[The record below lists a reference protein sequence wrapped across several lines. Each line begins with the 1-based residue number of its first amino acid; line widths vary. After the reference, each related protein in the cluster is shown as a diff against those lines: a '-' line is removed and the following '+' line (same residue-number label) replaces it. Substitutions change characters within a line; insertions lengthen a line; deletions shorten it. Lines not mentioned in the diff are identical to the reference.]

1 MAHCCGGNE
10 HNSLAKSVAE
20 ARDAILAASLPV
32 QGTENIH
39 LGHALGRIL
48 ATDIRAPANVPAWS
62 NSAMDGYALRSMD
75 GGAVRRII
83 GRSFAGHPFEGHVG
97 VDECVRIMTG
107 ALVPEGADAVLV
119 QEEAEVL
126 ADQKVTPQ
134 TVSKAGANIRQP
146 GEDLQAG
153 ALALEAGT
161 LLRPAQIGLLASLG
175 IAELAVYR
183 RLRVAFIS
191 TGDEL
196 RPLGGALAPGQI
208 YDSNRYALHGMLERL
223 DCEILDLGRI
233 ADDPESIEAAL
244 HSAAD
249 MADVV
254 ITTGGVS
261 VGDADYIAEL
271 LGRLGTIN
279 FWKINMKPG
288 RPLAFG
294 QLGNATFF
302 GLPGN
307 PVSAM
312 VTFYQF
318 ARPSIL
324 KRMGKAA
331 PWIPPLLQLPLAE
344 DLRKK
349 PGRTDFQR
357 GRLLQTPAGLQVAG
371 IGQQASHIMSGMAH
385 ADCLIILAAE
395 AEHAKAGSLVDV
407 QMLEGLV

>member
-10 HNSLAKSVAE
+10 HDSLAKSVAD
-20 ARDAILAASLPV
+20 ARDTILAASLPV
-32 QGTENIH
+32 QGTESIH
-39 LGHALGRIL
+39 LGNALGRVL
-48 ATDIRAPANVPAWS
+48 ATDIHAPANVPAWS

-75 GGAVRRII
+75 GDAVRRII
-83 GRSFAGHPFEGHVG
+83 GQSFAGHSFKGHVG
-97 VDECVRIMTG
+97 AGECVRIMTG
-107 ALVPEGADAVLV
+107 AMVPEGADAVLI
-119 QEEAEVL
+119 QEQAEVH
-126 ADQKVTPQ
+126 ADQVTPQ
-134 TVSKAGANIRQP
+134 VVSKTGANIRQP

-153 ALALEAGT
+153 TLALEAGT
-161 LLRPAQIGLLASLG
+161 WLRPAQIGLLASLG
-175 IAELAVYR
+175 VAELAVYR
-183 RLRVAFIS
+183 RLRVAFFS

-196 RPLGGALAPGQI
+196 RPLGSALGSGQI
-208 YDSNRYALHGMLERL
+208 YDSNRYALHGMLQRL

-233 ADDPESIEAAL
+233 VDDPEQIEVAL
-244 HSAAD
+244 HSAAT
-249 MADVV
+249 MADMV
-254 ITTGGVS
+254 ISTGGVS

-294 QLGNATFF
+294 QLGDATFF

-307 PVSAM
+307 PVSTM

-318 ARPSIL
+318 VRPSIL

-331 PWIPPLLQLPLAE
+331 PWIAPLVQLPLAE
-344 DLRKK
+344 DLQKK
-349 PGRTDFQR
+349 GGRTDFQR
-357 GRLLQTPAGLQVAG
+357 GRLLLTPTGLQVTG

-395 AEHAKAGSLVDV
+395 AEHAKAGSLVDI
-407 QMLEGLV
+407 QLLEGLV

>member
-10 HNSLAKSVAE
+10 HDSLAKSVAD

-39 LGHALGRIL
+39 LGNALGRVL
-48 ATDIRAPANVPAWS
+48 ATDIHAPANVPAWS
-62 NSAMDGYALRSMD
+62 NSAMDGYALRSID
-75 GGAVRRII
+75 GDAVRRII
-83 GRSFAGHPFEGHVG
+83 GQSFAGHPFKGHVAA
-97 VDECVRIMTG
+97 DECVRIMTG
-107 ALVPEGADAVLV
+107 AVVPEGADAVLV
-119 QEEAEVL
+119 QEQAEVH
-126 ADQKVTPQ
+126 ADQVTPQ
-134 TVSKAGANIRQP
+134 VLSKTGANIRQP

-153 ALALEAGT
+153 ALALKAGT
-161 LLRPAQIGLLASLG
+161 WLRPAQIGLLASLG
-175 IAELAVYR
+175 VAELAVYR
-183 RLRVAFIS
+183 RLRVAFFS

-196 RPLGGALAPGQI
+196 RPLGSALGPGQI
-208 YDSNRYALHGMLERL
+208 YDSNRYALHGMLQRL
-223 DCEILDLGRI
+223 GCETLDLGRI
-233 ADDPESIEAAL
+233 VDDPEHIEEAL
-244 HSAAD
+244 HSAAT
-249 MADVV
+249 MADMV
-254 ITTGGVS
+254 ISTGGVS

-271 LGRLGTIN
+271 LSRLGTIN

-294 QLGNATFF
+294 QLGNAIFF

-307 PVSAM
+307 PVSTM

-318 ARPSIL
+318 VRPSIL

-331 PWIPPLLQLPLAE
+331 PWTAPLLQLPLAE
-344 DLRKK
+344 DLQKK
-349 PGRTDFQR
+349 GGRTDFQR
-357 GRLLQTPAGLQVAG
+357 GRLLLTPSGLQVTG

-407 QMLEGLV
+407 QLLEGLV

>member
-1 MAHCCGGNE
+1 MAHCCDGSE
-10 HNSLAKSVAE
+10 YDSLAKSVAE
-20 ARDAILAASLPV
+20 ARDAVLAASLPV

-48 ATDIRAPANVPAWS
+48 ATDIHAPANVPAWS
-62 NSAMDGYALRSMD
+62 NSAMDGYALRSAD
-75 GGAVRRII
+75 GDAVRRII
-83 GRSFAGHPFEGHVG
+83 GQSFAGHPFEGHVG

-107 ALVPEGADAVLV
+107 AVVPEGADAVLV
-119 QEEAEVL
+119 QEEAEVH
-126 ADQKVTPQ
+126 ADQVAPQ
-134 TVSKAGANIRQP
+134 AVSKTGANIRQP

-161 LLRPAQIGLLASLG
+161 WLRPAQIGLLASLG
-175 IAELAVYR
+175 IAEVAVYR
-183 RLRVAFIS
+183 RLRVAFMS

-233 ADDPESIEAAL
+233 TDDPESIEAAL

-318 ARPSIL
+318 VRPSIL

-344 DLRKK
+344 DLQKK

-357 GRLLQTPAGLQVAG
+357 GHLLQTPAGLQVAG

-395 AEHAKAGSLVDV
+395 AGHAKAGSLVDV

>member
-1 MAHCCGGNE
+1 MAHCCAGNE
-10 HNSLAKSVAE
+10 HDSLAKNVAE
-20 ARDAILAASLPV
+20 ARDAILAASLPL
-32 QGTENIH
+32 QGTENVH
-39 LGHALGRIL
+39 LGQALGRVL
-48 ATDIRAPANVPAWS
+48 ATDLHALANVPAWS
-62 NSAMDGYALRSMD
+62 NSAMDGYALRSVD
-75 GGAVRRII
+75 GDAVRRII
-83 GRSFAGHPFEGHVG
+83 GRSFAGHPFKGRIG
-97 VDECVRIMTG
+97 ADECVRIMTG
-107 ALVPEGADAVLV
+107 AVVPEGADAVLV
-119 QEEAEVL
+119 QEEAEAH
-126 ADQKVTPQ
+126 ADQITPR
-134 TVSKAGANIRQP
+134 TVSKRGANIRQP

-161 LLRPAQIGLLASLG
+161 WLRPAQIGLLASLG
-175 IAELAVYR
+175 VAELAVYR
-183 RLRVAFIS
+183 RLRVAFFS

-196 RPLGGALAPGQI
+196 CPLGSTLGPGQI
-208 YDSNRYALHGMLERL
+208 YDSNRYSLHGMLERL
-223 DCEILDLGRI
+223 GCEILDLGRV
-233 ADDPESIEAAL
+233 ADDPESIEATL
-244 HSAAD
+244 RSAAD
-249 MADVV
+249 TADVV

-271 LGRLGTIN
+271 LSRLGTIN

-344 DLRKK
+344 DLQKK

-357 GRLLQTPAGLQVAG
+357 GRLLQTPSGLQVAG
-371 IGQQASHIMSGMAH
+371 IGQQASHVMSGMAH
-385 ADCLIILAAE
+385 ADCLIILATE
-395 AEHAKAGSLVDV
+395 AEHARAGSLVDV

>member
-1 MAHCCGGNE
+1 MDKKGRLNMAHCCGGSK
-10 HNSLAKSVAE
+10 HDSLAKSVTD

-32 QGTENIH
+32 QGTENVH
-39 LGHALGRIL
+39 LGNALGRVL
-48 ATDIRAPANVPAWS
+48 AMDIHAPANVPAWS

-75 GGAVRRII
+75 NDSVRRII
-83 GRSFAGHPFEGHVG
+83 GQSFAGHPFKGRVG
-97 VDECVRIMTG
+97 ADECVRIMTG
-107 ALVPEGADAVLV
+107 AVVPEGADAVLV
-119 QEEAEVL
+119 QEEAEVH
-126 ADQKVTPQ
+126 ADQKITPQ
-134 TVSKAGANIRQP
+134 AVSKAGANIRQP

-161 LLRPAQIGLLASLG
+161 WLRPAQIGLLASLG

-208 YDSNRYALHGMLERL
+208 YDSNRYTLHGMLERL

-244 HSAAD
+244 HSAAT
-249 MADVV
+249 MA
-254 ITTGGVS
+254 
-261 VGDADYIAEL
+261 AL

-344 DLRKK
+344 DLQKK

-357 GRLLQTPAGLQVAG
+357 GHLLQTPAGLQVAG

-395 AEHAKAGSLVDV
+395 AGHTKAGSLVDV
-407 QMLEGLV
+407 QILEGLV